1 MKKLAYMVVA
11 LLVSTLMA
19 SCSKDEIGGT
29 ATQNTAGKWYVT
41 VDAVD
46 DAGNVVYEDIFR
58 LGRVNMLTYN
68 TAANTPSEMIVDDLG
83 NIWEFKVKVACDQ
96 QNLTFEANTTEN
108 NNMVEGYEDINVP
121 ITDGKILPKAGR
133 QNNGSPADSIVFYVN
148 FSDDLQADGT
158 PTPEAYGFAKYRV
171 SGVRYSGL
179 EEND

>member
-121 ITDGKILPKAGR
+121 ITDGKILPKA
-133 QNNGSPADSIVFYVN
+133 N